1 MKMVINSGDLF
12 DKLPF
17 QEACAAI
24 RAAGFDAIDWSL
36 DAEAEP
42 ACLEQQLSAILESG
56 LHVAQASLSAP
67 LFDKDDAAR
76 TARLIE
82 GAKAMLALCQRAGC
96 AYLIVPP
103 VSREKSCG
111 LGIDEIRACNLA
123 TYEAL
128 IPAARACGVTVC
140 LENSLVVWHGYPY
153 AGSGTYPEEAK
164 ALVDTLNE
172 KAGQAIFGVCLNTG
186 HLDLARSDFYAFLYK
201 LGDRVKTLHINDNHG
216 VYDDRILP
224 MTGGVIHWD
233 YVCHALRENGYRGD
247 VVLDLS
253 FAHYDRDMLG
263 SALLLAAD
271 CARGLRRRIG
281 EV

>member
-67 LFDKDDAAR
+67 LFDKDDA
-76 TARLIE
+76 
-82 GAKAMLALCQRAGC
+82 
-96 AYLIVPP
+96 
-103 VSREKSCG
+103 
-111 LGIDEIRACNLA
+111 
-123 TYEAL
+123 
-128 IPAARACGVTVC
+128 CGVTVC

-172 KAGQAIFGVCLNTG
+172 KAGQEIFGVCLNTG

-233 YVCHALRENGYRGD
+233 YVCHALRENGYRGE